1 MAIDNDS
8 PKYPLVLSDR
18 TELVGIPSKA
28 KGYFFDLHDVIWIL
42 DKNISINLS
51 VLHNFLSEHSLF
63 GCLQTLKFYATTL
76 SSSHTKN
83 VIERLQHMLRETKV
97 NEITDVALINYR
109 ASLSSSTEWY
119 LGVLRGFFKRWYSLG
134 YPGISKE
141 IVNLLDGWR
150 LKGNRKGDAVKR
162 QDPVQ
167 GPLTDIELQAFNEGV
182 VKAYE
187 LGRITMFELAISLTM
202 SNTGRRPIQISH
214 LRVCDVI
221 CGRNG
226 KDEPVYFLNVPRGKQ
241 GDGFRSQ
248 FKAFAITHDL
258 WAILMAQAK
267 SSLLLIER
275 KLKFKHQERESS
287 QLTLFSEG
295 GFDFEEQDRQQAPLF
310 PDQNFALKIN
320 SLAEYREFLNTDKIH
335 ISSAAVTDTLQIVIE
350 EIDVK
355 SERTGDSLWVNARRF
370 RYTTGTRAAREG
382 YGDLL
387 IAELLDHNDTQNVGV
402 YVKNVPE
409 HVQRLDEA
417 MGLRLA
423 PLAQAFAGVLVDSE
437 KAAIRGDD
445 STSRVRTDEG
455 KGVGNCGEY
464 GFCDAGVPVP
474 CYTCMHFQPWVDG
487 PHDEVY
493 KALLKE
499 RDSIREISGDLEVAA
514 ILDRS
519 ILAVADVILRCDKRK
534 AEMTKPDGVNDV

>member
-1 MAIDNDS
+1 MKIDNYS
-8 PKYPLVLSDR
+8 PRYPLVLSER
-18 TELVGIPSKA
+18 AGLVDIPSKA
-28 KGYFFDLHDVIWIL
+28 KGYCFNLYDITWTL

-51 VLHNFLSEHSLF
+51 VLHNFLSERSLF
-63 GCLQTLKFYATTL
+63 GCLQTLRFYATTL

-83 VIERLQHMLRETKV
+83 VVERFQHMLRETKT
-97 NEITDVALINYR
+97 NEVTDTALINYR
-109 ASLSSSTEWY
+109 SSLTSSTEWY

-162 QDPVQ
+162 KDPVQ

-214 LRVCDVI
+214 LRVCDVV
-221 CGRNG
+221 CGRNT
-226 KDEPVYFLNVPRGKQ
+226 KNEPFYLLNVPRGKQ
-241 GDGFRSQ
+241 GDGFRTQ

-275 KLKFKHQERESS
+275 KLKFKHQEQESS
-287 QLTLFSEG
+287 QLALFSESV
-295 GFDFEEQDRQQAPLF
+295 FEFEEQDRQQAPLF
-310 PDQNFALKIN
+310 PDQDFALKIS
-320 SLAEYREFLNTDKIH
+320 SLTEYRELLNTDKIH
-335 ISSAAVTDTLQIVIE
+335 ISSAAVTDTLQIVLE

-382 YGDLL
+382 YGELL
-387 IAELLDHNDTQNVGV
+387 IAELLDHSDTQNVGV

-409 HVQRLDEA
+409 HVKRLDES
-417 MGLRLA
+417 MGFQLA
-423 PLAQAFAGVLVDSE
+423 PFAQAFAGVLVDSE

-445 STSRVRTDEG
+445 STSRIRTDEG
-455 KGVGNCGEY
+455 KGVGTCGEY
-464 GFCDAGVPVP
+464 GFCGAGVPIP

-493 KALLKE
+493 QALLKE
-499 RDSIREISGDLEVAA
+499 RDRIRDLTGDLEVAA
-514 ILDRS
+514 VLDRS

-534 AEMTKPDGVNDV
+534 AEMTKPDGVSNV